1 MDKPCHSFYLKWRF
15 LWRTGSFSN
24 GIFCGKQIGEDLGI
38 GPVRYLTAEQ
48 VMQVANAVAL
58 VKLQHNMILMPWV
71 RLVFIRIWG

>member
-1 MDKPCHSFYLKWRF
+1 M
-15 LWRTGSFSN
+15 
-24 GIFCGKQIGEDLGI
+24 